1 MSELPE
7 VSKDRCRD
15 SRLYLL
21 TKQSCLGHVLQ
32 DGKMHDGGRLCMRHT
47 FNSVEL
53 AWRSISW
60 RAVVAEGPW
69 LSPGPVPTKAAPS
82 SASSL
87 PFPSSP
93 RPHRPHPLHA
103 LDALRALRPS
113 RPVPALGAL
122 RPGPAAS
129 SFTSC
134 ASQGCGKGL
143 L

>member
-69 LSPGPVPTKAAPS
+69 LSPVPLPTKAAPS

-113 RPVPALGAL
+113 RLRAL
-122 RPGPAAS
+122 RP
-129 SFTSC
+129 
-134 ASQGCGKGL
+134 
-143 L
+143 